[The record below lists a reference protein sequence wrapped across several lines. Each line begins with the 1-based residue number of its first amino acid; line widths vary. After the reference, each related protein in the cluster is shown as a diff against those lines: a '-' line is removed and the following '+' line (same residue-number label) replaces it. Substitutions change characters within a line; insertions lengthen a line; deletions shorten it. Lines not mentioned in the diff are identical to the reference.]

1 MAEKL
6 QLELEV
12 VTPDRLVL
20 SESVDIV
27 MAIGSL
33 GEFGILPNHVPFL
46 TTLMAGELR
55 YRKDNQLNHMVV
67 TGGFVDVSHNKV
79 TVLAEAAESA
89 REIDLDRAKRAKERA
104 ERRMALAKS
113 EAVDYIRAEAA
124 LRRAMLRLKVAERG
138 R

>member
-6 QLELEV
+6 QLEV

-20 SESVDIV
+20 SEAVDIV

-46 TTLMAGELR
+46 SPLMAGELR
-55 YRKDNQLNHMVV
+55 YRKDNQLDYMVV
-67 TGGFVDVSHNKV
+67 TGGFVEVSQNKV
-79 TVLAEAAESA
+79 TVLAEAAERA

-104 ERRMALAKS
+104 EKRLALAKS
-113 EAVDYIRAEAA
+113 EAIDYIRAEAA
-124 LRRAMLRLKVAERG
+124 LRRALLRLKVAERG
-138 R
+138 H

>member
-6 QLELEV
+6 QLEV

-20 SESVDIV
+20 SEPVDIV

-67 TGGFVDVSHNKV
+67 TGGFVEVSHNKV

-104 ERRMALAKS
+104 EKRMALAKS

-138 R
+138 H